1 MFGNLESE
9 EKSEKKKEKESF
21 LSAGFSLV
29 NRKERVFLLSL
40 YFLLLSLS
48 RVDKRVGERASMGEE
63 GA

>member
-9 EKSEKKKEKESF
+9 EKSEKKEKESF

-40 YFLLLSLS
+40 YFLLLNLS
-48 RVDKRVGERASMGEE
+48 RVDKRVGERASVGEE